1 MSRPPSLI
9 LFSLGLVRRAILLI
23 AAIVFVGVFALA
35 FYYLGPGGTGVLSR
49 LTLVDGSEFRLIQ
62 RYNYSTEPYTIDF
75 FFRLPRAPW
84 GWCYIDHQD
93 NRWRTGRL
101 QFNAAKKSVEV
112 YCGADLRADYFT
124 DRHTFA
130 LYSQSSRELPAPQE
144 VRDPPF

>member
-1 MSRPPSLI
+1 M
-9 LFSLGLVRRAILLI
+9 RRAFLI
-23 AAIVFVGVFALA
+23 VAAVAVVGFCGVA

-49 LTLVDGSEFRLIQ
+49 LTLADGSEFRLIQ

-75 FFRLPRAPW
+75 FFRLPGAPW

-93 NRWRTGRL
+93 NRWSTGRL

-112 YCGADLRADYFT
+112 YCGPNLRAEYFT

-130 LYSQSSRELPAPQE
+130 LYSQSTRELPAPQE
-144 VRDPPF
+144 VRDPPL

>member
-1 MSRPPSLI
+1 M
-9 LFSLGLVRRAILLI
+9 RRAILTV
-23 AAIVFVGVFALA
+23 AAVVFVGVFGVV

-49 LTLVDGSEFRLIQ
+49 LTLPDGSEFRLIQ

-75 FFRLPRAPW
+75 FFRLPNAPW

-101 QFNAAKKSVEV
+101 QFNGAKKAVEV
-112 YCGADLRADYFT
+112 YCGADLRAEYFT

-130 LYSQSSRELPAPQE
+130 LYSHSLRELPAPQE
-144 VRDPPF
+144 VRDPPL